1 MKFYGKGLVWDPE
14 RQKML
19 CEFDKNGEL
28 IVEDD
33 RTIKLLLS
41 WGYRSDTP
49 REVKVE
55 IPAIEKEP
63 EKEVKKVPTPRK
75 PRTKKAVS
83 K

>member
-14 RQKML
+14 QQKML

-28 IVEDD
+28 IVEDE

-41 WGYRSDTP
+41 WGYKSDLP
-49 REVKVE
+49 RDVKVE
-55 IPAIEKEP
+55 VPKIEEEAKKEI
-63 EKEVKKVPTPRK
+63 EKVPTPRK
-75 PRTKKAVS
+75 PRKKAVT